1 MMRGERETWVRLQD
15 AAARVVAGLGRPA
28 RAGLRRAVAQPH
40 SARAR
45 PRKEKAMAT
54 ASAVPVPASHLDV
67 ARDAEPA
74 TRMAN
79 AAMAAKLPF
88 DDVAAFEAAKRGLI
102 AAVPE
107 GMVRTAGGTVL
118 WNLGE
123 YAFIDG
129 ALAPATVNPSLWR
142 MARLNLA
149 NGLFKVTDRL
159 YQLRG
164 FDISNMTVIEGDS
177 GLIVIDPLT
186 TAEVARA
193 ALAHFQAHR
202 PKKPVIAVIYTHSH
216 IDHYGGVHGVI
227 DEADVKTGKVAVIAP
242 TGFMEAVAGENVLA
256 GLPMA
261 RRAQFQF
268 GGLLPRGPRG
278 QVDAGLGKGVA
289 RGTPGLIA
297 PTRSIVEPVEE
308 HTIDGVRIV
317 FQLAPETEAP
327 AEMHMFYPELGV
339 LNMAENACPLLHNF
353 IPLRGAVARDP
364 RIWAKYIGDAIALYA
379 PQAEILIGQHHWPV
393 WGRAAVLDHLE
404 AQRDLY
410 KHIHD
415 QTLRYMNKGW
425 RPAEIAE
432 AIDLPPGLSA
442 RWSVRGYY
450 GSVSHNVKAVYQRY
464 LSWYDGNPCNL
475 HPLPPARA
483 AIKFVAYMGGA
494 AAVIARAR
502 ADFANGEYRW
512 VAQVMKEVVY
522 AEPRNIEARTLCADA
537 LEQMGYQA
545 ESATWRNALLYGAQ
559 ELRHGVFP
567 LPARSALSAD
577 MLAGLSSDIFFD
589 MVAIRLDPTKAAGQS
604 MVVNWHFTDRGEIL
618 ALTLKHCTLSH
629 RLGEWSDAAVAS
641 ITTTRG
647 TLDDVM
653 LGKTT
658 IPQALDSGALKVDGD
673 AARLAALFAMLDH
686 PPGLMFDVLTPGG
699 A

>member
-1 MMRGERETWVRLQD
+1 
-15 AAARVVAGLGRPA
+15 
-28 RAGLRRAVAQPH
+28 
-40 SARAR
+40 
-45 PRKEKAMAT
+45 MAS

-67 ARDAEPA
+67 ARDAEAA
-74 TRMAN
+74 TRAAN

-88 DDVAAFEAAKRGLI
+88 DQTADFEAARRGLI
-102 AAVPE
+102 APVPE
-107 GMVRTAGGTVL
+107 GLVRAANGTVL

-129 ALAPATVNPSLWR
+129 ELAPATVNPSLWR

-193 ALAHFQAHR
+193 ALAHYFAHR
-202 PKKPVIAVIYTHSH
+202 PERRIVAVIYTHSH
-216 IDHYGGVHGVI
+216 VDHYGGVRGVV
-227 DEADVKTGKVAVIAP
+227 DEADVKAGKVAVIAP
-242 TGFMEAVAGENVLA
+242 DGFMEAISGENVLA

-268 GGLLPRGPRG
+268 GSLLPRGPRG

-297 PTRSIVEPVEE
+297 PTMSIVQPVEE
-308 HTIDGVRIV
+308 HTIDGIRIV

-327 AEMHMFYPELGV
+327 AEMHMFYPELRV

-379 PQAEILIGQHHWPV
+379 PGTDILIGQHHWPA
-393 WGRAAVLDHLE
+393 WGRDAVLDHLE

-415 QTLRYMNKGW
+415 QTLRYMNRGW

-432 AIDLPPGLSA
+432 VIDLPPGLA
-442 RWSVRGYY
+442 ERWSVRGYY

-464 LSWYDGNPCNL
+464 LSWYDANPCNL
-475 HPLPPARA
+475 HPLPPVPAAR
-483 AIKFVAYMGGA
+483 KLVDYMGGA
-494 AAVIARAR
+494 ASVVARAR
-502 ADFANGEYRW
+502 ADFARGEYRW

-522 AEPRNIEARTLCADA
+522 AEPGNIEARALCADA

-545 ESATWRNALLYGAQ
+545 ESATWRNAFLYGAQ
-559 ELRHGVFP
+559 ELRHGIFQV
-567 LPARSALSAD
+567 PARSLMSAD
-577 MLAGLSSDIFFD
+577 TLAGLSSDIFFD
-589 MVAIRLDPTKAAGQS
+589 MLAVRLDAAKAAGQS
-604 MVVNWHFTDRGEIL
+604 MIVNWHFTDRGEKL
-618 ALTLKHCTLSH
+618 VLLLKHSTLSH
-629 RLGEWSDAAVAS
+629 RLGEWSEAAAAS
-641 ITTTRG
+641 VVTTRA
-647 TLDDVM
+647 TLDELV
-653 LGKTT
+653 LRKTT
-658 IPQALDSGALKVDGD
+658 VPEALASGALRIEGDGS
-673 AARLAALFAMLDH
+673 RLGALFALLD
-686 PPGLMFDVLTPGG
+686 PPYSLMFDVLTPGEG
-699 A
+699 RP

>member
-1 MMRGERETWVRLQD
+1 MSKDL
-15 AAARVVAGLGRPA
+15 
-28 RAGLRRAVAQPH
+28 
-40 SARAR
+40 SARN
-45 PRKEKAMAT
+45 
-54 ASAVPVPASHLDV
+54 ASAVPIPASHLDA

-74 TRMAN
+74 TIAAN
-79 AAMAAKLPF
+79 AAMAAGLPF
-88 DDVAAFEAAKRGLI
+88 ADRRDFEAAKRGLI
-102 AAVPE
+102 APVPD
-107 GMVRTAGGTVL
+107 GLVRTEGGTTL

-129 ALAPATVNPSLWR
+129 DLAPRTVNPSLWR
-142 MARLNLA
+142 LARLNMA

-164 FDISNMTVIEGDS
+164 FDIANMTVIEGDS

-186 TAEVARA
+186 TAEVSRA
-193 ALAHFQAHR
+193 ALAHYYAHR
-202 PKKPVIAVIYTHSH
+202 PRKPVVAVIYTHSH

-227 DEADVKTGKVAVIAP
+227 DATDVAAGKVAVIAP
-242 TGFMEAVAGENVLA
+242 AGFMEAIAGENVLA
-256 GLPMA
+256 GPPMI

-268 GGLLPRGPRG
+268 GSLLPRGARG

-297 PTRSIVEPVEE
+297 PTQSIDRPVEE

-327 AEMHMFYPELGV
+327 AEMHMFYPQLGV

-364 RIWAKYIGDAIALYA
+364 RVWSKYIGDAIALYGA
-379 PQAEILIGQHHWPV
+379 KTRILIGQHHWPT
-393 WGRAAVLDHLE
+393 WGTDTIIEYLK

-432 AIDLPPGLSA
+432 VITLPPGLA
-442 RWSVRGYY
+442 ERWSARGYY

-475 HPLPPARA
+475 NPLPPAPA
-483 AIKFVAYMGGA
+483 AAKFVEYMGGA
-494 AAVIARAR
+494 AAVITRAR
-502 ADFANGEYRW
+502 ADFAKGEFRW

-522 AEPRNIEARTLCADA
+522 AEPANATARSLCADA

-545 ESATWRNALLYGAQ
+545 ESATWRNAFLYGAQ
-559 ELRHGVFP
+559 ELRHGVFQMA
-567 LPARSALSAD
+567 ARPSMGAD
-577 MLAGLSSDIFFD
+577 TVAGLSTDVFFD
-589 MVAIRLDPTKAAGQS
+589 LMAIRLDAAKAAGQS
-604 MVVNWHFTDRGEIL
+604 MAINWRFTDRDETL
-618 ALTLKHCTLSH
+618 VLTLEHSTLTH
-629 RLGEWSDAAVAS
+629 RLGEWSDAAEAS
-641 ITTTRG
+641 ITTTRAV
-647 TLDDVM
+647 LDAVV
-653 LGKTT
+653 LRKTT
-658 IPQALDSGALKVDGD
+658 APEAMASGAIRIEGD
-673 AARLAALFAMLDH
+673 PTRFALLFGLLDQ
-686 PPGLMFDVLTPGG
+686 PGGMMFDILTPGDG
-699 A
+699 R